1 MSYAHQ
7 LLCIYLFSIMHPTL
21 PTSISNNIV
30 SETGFTNSRMTSNK
44 AQINEC
50 ENVNCC
56 LHPLEILLYRC
67 IFFFFVNIE
76 LFMPVL
82 TRSSGNDCNSCI
94 IRGFKYFFSFVYHV
108 FLSHHW
114 KRRQCHQNYT
124 KLRTPHSLV
133 SFISSCSHVPQLC
146 SNTNHKTTV
155 VGDAFDT

>member
-94 IRGFKYFFSFVYHV
+94 IRGFKHFFFFRVSCFFVPP
-108 FLSHHW
+108 LET
-114 KRRQCHQNYT
+114 QT
-124 KLRTPHSLV
+124 MPPKL
-133 SFISSCSHVPQLC
+133 
-146 SNTNHKTTV
+146 HKTSHATLISEFYFIMFACSTALFKYESQNDS
-155 VGDAFDT
+155 GWGRL